1 MGLRCCLVTLRIPHF
16 GGLFPFSAYFSIFFC
31 PLGAYLRASSLR
43 PLFPPCELISSFLAY
58 TEGLK

>member
-31 PLGAYLRASSLR
+31 PLGAYLRSRALLIQ
-43 PLFPPCELISSFLAY
+43 PLVNLLKRW
-58 TEGLK
+58 EGV

>member
-31 PLGAYLRASSLR
+31 PLDAYLRSSPGR
-43 PLFPPCELISSFLAY
+43 YFGAERIR
-58 TEGLK
+58 

>member
-31 PLGAYLRASSLR
+31 PLNAYLRTSASK
-43 PLFPPCELISSFLAY
+43 PDVVETF
-58 TEGLK
+58 